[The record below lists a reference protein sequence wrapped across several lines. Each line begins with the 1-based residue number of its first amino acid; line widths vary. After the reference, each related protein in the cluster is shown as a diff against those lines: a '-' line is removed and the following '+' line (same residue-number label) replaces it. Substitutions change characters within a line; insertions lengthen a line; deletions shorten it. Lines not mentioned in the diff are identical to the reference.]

1 MITKIV
7 IPLLL
12 AILLTW
18 LYIDRHCLKHLL
30 KKRWHH
36 ILWWSPAI
44 IMAVATLLLGTS
56 RNFAPDNITI
66 INIYLFMVG
75 LMVIPAT
82 LYVLCSLT
90 GWMLQ
95 RLCHTTRNYGNIA
108 GVMAVLVSWFIL
120 IYGTTKGFSQITV
133 KQQTYCS
140 DQLPDAF
147 DGYRIVHFS
156 DAHVGTYSGRHA
168 HLLAQ
173 AVDSINA
180 QRADLI
186 VFTGDLQNRMPSE
199 IHPHLSTLSRLHA
212 KDGVVSVMGNHDYPH
227 YITADSSQR
236 RDSLHETQQLQR
248 SMGWTLLMNEH
259 ITVHRHAD
267 SIIVA
272 GMENDGT
279 GKPFPSYGNI
289 RKTLQGT
296 RPRQF
301 AVMLQHDP
309 SSWRRTILPQSAAQ
323 LTLSG
328 HTHATQFALLGW
340 SPASLIYKEWG
351 GMYHEGTRAIHVS
364 TGLGGFIPFRF
375 GVPGE
380 ITVITLK
387 KK

>member
-1 MITKIV
+1 
-7 IPLLL
+7 
-12 AILLTW
+12 
-18 LYIDRHCLKHLL
+18 
-30 KKRWHH
+30 
-36 ILWWSPAI
+36 
-44 IMAVATLLLGTS
+44 
-56 RNFAPDNITI
+56 
-66 INIYLFMVG
+66 
-75 LMVIPAT
+75 
-82 LYVLCSLT
+82 
-90 GWMLQ
+90 
-95 RLCHTTRNYGNIA
+95 
-108 GVMAVLVSWFIL
+108 
-120 IYGTTKGFSQITV
+120 
-133 KQQTYCS
+133 
-140 DQLPDAF
+140 
-147 DGYRIVHFS
+147 
-156 DAHVGTYSGRHA
+156 
-168 HLLAQ
+168 
-173 AVDSINA
+173 
-180 QRADLI
+180 
-186 VFTGDLQNRMPSE
+186 
-199 IHPHLSTLSRLHA
+199 
-212 KDGVVSVMGNHDYPH
+212 MGNHDYPH

-236 RDSLHETQQLQR
+236 RDYLHETQQLQR

-296 RPRQF
+296 HPRQF
-301 AVMLQHDP
+301 VVMLQHDP

-328 HTHATQFALLGW
+328 HTHATQFALFGW